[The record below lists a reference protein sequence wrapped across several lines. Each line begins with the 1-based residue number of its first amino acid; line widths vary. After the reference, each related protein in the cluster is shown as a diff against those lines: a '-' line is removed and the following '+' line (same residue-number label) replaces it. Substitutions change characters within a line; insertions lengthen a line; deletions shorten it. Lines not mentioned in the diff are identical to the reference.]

1 MPIKL
6 SDLGGGG
13 GGTALGEITR
23 LFPDFPDDY
32 ERDGQKFLRSGFAIT
47 SGWDASLDPFIFPA
61 EVWSAVTSGFGST
74 SIRSIATDQAGV
86 WVAGGDS
93 GTMRRSTND
102 GASWSAVTSGFGS
115 TTINSIA
122 TDNAGVWV
130 AVGLSGTMTRSTDDG
145 ASWSAVT
152 SGFGST
158 FIQSIA
164 TDEAGVWVA
173 VGGSGVMTRADGLTF
188 GIDTGNDVDY
198 VRYL

>member
-1 MPIKL
+1 MAYQIGDYNMTIKL

-23 LFPDFPDDY
+23 LWQGFPDDY
-32 ERDGQKFLRSGFAIT
+32 ARDGQKFLRSGFAIT
-47 SGWDASLDPFIFPA
+47 SGWDASLDAFIFPA
-61 EVWSAVTSGFGST
+61 GVWSAVTSGFGST
-74 SIRSIATDQAGV
+74 FIRSIATDQAGV

-93 GTMRRSTND
+93 GTMRRSTNN

-115 TTINSIA
+115 ASI
-122 TDNAGVWV
+122 
-130 AVGLSGTMTRSTDDG
+130 R
-145 ASWSAVT
+145 
-152 SGFGST
+152 
-158 FIQSIA
+158 SIA

-173 VGGSGVMTRADGLTF
+173 GDSRGAMTRADGISF